1 MLFQKRVMCTQFD
14 IYNFIIAFRENYVH
28 TVTPV
33 YSIHYVILTIY
44 YTNIVERVQWH
55 VLNLPGNFI
64 QISYKYLTSA
74 KGVFFFSIN

>member
-14 IYNFIIAFRENYVH
+14 ISNVIIAFHENYVH
-28 TVTPV
+28 TATPV

-64 QISYKYLTSA
+64 QIFNKCQRCS
-74 KGVFFFSIN
+74 